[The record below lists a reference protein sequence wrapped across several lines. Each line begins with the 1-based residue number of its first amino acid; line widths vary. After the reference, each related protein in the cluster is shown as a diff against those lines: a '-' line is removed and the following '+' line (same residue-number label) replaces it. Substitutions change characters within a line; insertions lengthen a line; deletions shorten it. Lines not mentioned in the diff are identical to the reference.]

1 MCVTLIITDLTFLV
15 RSCDENHENI
25 SFGQRTPT
33 HMHYFR
39 LEVAR
44 QPACDWSENM
54 TSFCKHS
61 AHGPNINFAQLG
73 PKF

>member
-33 HMHYFR
+33 HPGRVTHIIMELRIRVNKNVEKGSDFGHQSSTTFLQIR
-39 LEVAR
+39 
-44 QPACDWSENM
+44 
-54 TSFCKHS
+54 
-61 AHGPNINFAQLG
+61 G
-73 PKF
+73 